1 MRILGSVKATYSF
14 IRSGRHFDYA
24 PAVQAACRHEFLAML
39 RYHRLSVRRFT
50 KTPTNYIFSESLIID
65 DYENVFR

>member
-1 MRILGSVKATYSF
+1 MT
-14 IRSGRHFDYA
+14 
-24 PAVQAACRHEFLAML
+24 AV

-50 KTPTNYIFSESLIID
+50 QTLTNYIFSESLIIE